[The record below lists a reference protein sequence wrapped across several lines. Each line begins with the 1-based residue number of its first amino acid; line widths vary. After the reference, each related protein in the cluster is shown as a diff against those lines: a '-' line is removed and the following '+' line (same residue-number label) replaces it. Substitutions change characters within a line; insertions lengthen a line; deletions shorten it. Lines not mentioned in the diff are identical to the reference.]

1 MINKL
6 LPILKIFTSDMEIIL
21 TEDQLN
27 RILTEERNN
36 IISSILDKSENTT
49 KRIIR
54 NVKNQYKLDFKF
66 VSTYGAIIGGFA
78 GPVEDYLKGLYP
90 NLDERDISLICFGI
104 IMTFFSSNTEK
115 LGKVL
120 DLIKENGLRTY
131 FDRALRKSYDLKDAF
146 TEFLESLNVT
156 FSNVGN
162 AMAFSF
168 IIPMISLIYDIA
180 TKQGDTSLDVGM
192 LIKSI
197 LTYKVLSASSETL
210 SEIFSKMIKRFRS

>member
-6 LPILKIFTSDMEIIL
+6 LPTSKIFTSDMEIIL
-21 TEDQLN
+21 TEAQLN
-27 RILTEERNN
+27 RILTEEKSN
-36 IISSILDKSENTT
+36 IISSILDKSDSTV
-49 KRIIR
+49 KRIVK

-66 VSTYGAIIGGFA
+66 LSTYGAIIGGFA
-78 GPVEDYLKGLYP
+78 GPVEEYLRGLYP
-90 NLDERDISLICFGI
+90 NLDEKDISLICFGI

-156 FSNVGN
+156 FSSVGN
-162 AMAFSF
+162 AMAFAF
-168 IIPMISLIYDIA
+168 IIPMVSVIYDI
-180 TKQGDTSLDVGM
+180 TTQEGNVGLNVEM

-197 LTYKVLSASSETL
+197 LSYKVLSASSETL
-210 SEIFSKMIKRFRS
+210 SELFSKMIKRFRS

>member
-1 MINKL
+1 
-6 LPILKIFTSDMEIIL
+6 MEIIL

-27 RILTEERNN
+27 RILTESRSNL
-36 IISSILDKSENTT
+36 ISSILGKSEDTAR
-49 KRIIR
+49 RIVR
-54 NVKNQYKLDFKF
+54 NVKSQYKLDFKF

-78 GPVEDYLKGLYP
+78 GPVEDYLRGLYP

-120 DLIKENGLRTY
+120 NLIKENGLRTY

-146 TEFLESLNVT
+146 TEFLDSLNVT
-156 FSNVGN
+156 FSSVGN
-162 AMAFSF
+162 AMAFTF
-168 IIPMISLIYDIA
+168 IIPMLSLIYDVA
-180 TKQGDTSLDVGM
+180 TQEGNTSLNVEM

-210 SEIFSKMIKRFRS
+210 SELFDKMIKRFRS

>member
-1 MINKL
+1 
-6 LPILKIFTSDMEIIL
+6 MEIIL

-27 RILTEERNN
+27 RILTESRSNL
-36 IISSILDKSENTT
+36 ISSILGRSEDTA
-49 KRIIR
+49 KRIVR

-78 GPVEDYLKGLYP
+78 GPVEDYLRGLYP
-90 NLDERDISLICFGI
+90 NLDEKDISLICFGI
-104 IMTFFSSNTEK
+104 ILTFFSSNTEK

-146 TEFLESLNVT
+146 TEFLDSLNVT
-156 FSNVGN
+156 FSSVGN
-162 AMAFSF
+162 AIAFSF
-168 IIPMISLIYDIA
+168 IIPMLSLIYDIA
-180 TKQGDTSLDVGM
+180 AQEGNTGMNVGM

-210 SEIFSKMIKRFRS
+210 SELFDKMIRRFRS

>member
-1 MINKL
+1 
-6 LPILKIFTSDMEIIL
+6 MEIIL

-27 RILTEERNN
+27 RILTEARSNV
-36 IISSILDKSENTT
+36 ISSILGKSEETA
-49 KRIIR
+49 KRIIK
-54 NVKNQYKLDFKF
+54 NVKRQYKLDFKF

-78 GPVEDYLKGLYP
+78 GPVEDYLKGMYP
-90 NLDERDISLICFGI
+90 NLDEKDVSLICFGI

-146 TEFLESLNVT
+146 TEFLNSLNVT
-156 FSNVGN
+156 FSSIGN
-162 AMAFSF
+162 AMAFTF
-168 IIPMISLIYDIA
+168 IIPMLSLIYDIA
-180 TKQGDTSLDVGM
+180 TQEGNTGLNVEM

-210 SEIFSKMIKRFRS
+210 SELFDKMIKRFRS

>member
-1 MINKL
+1 
-6 LPILKIFTSDMEIIL
+6 MEIIL

-27 RILTEERNN
+27 RILTEARSNV
-36 IISSILDKSENTT
+36 ILSILGKSEETA
-49 KRIIR
+49 KRIIK
-54 NVKNQYKLDFKF
+54 NVKRQYKLDFKF

-78 GPVEDYLKGLYP
+78 GPVEDYLKGMYP
-90 NLDERDISLICFGI
+90 NLDEKDVSLICFGI

-146 TEFLESLNVT
+146 TEFLNSLNVT
-156 FSNVGN
+156 FSSIGN
-162 AMAFSF
+162 AMAFTF
-168 IIPMISLIYDIA
+168 IIPMLSLIYDIA
-180 TKQGDTSLDVGM
+180 TQEGNTGLNVEM

-210 SEIFSKMIKRFRS
+210 SELFDKMIKRFRS

>member
-1 MINKL
+1 
-6 LPILKIFTSDMEIIL
+6 MEIIL

-27 RILTEERNN
+27 RILTESRSNL
-36 IISSILDKSENTT
+36 ISSILGKSEETAR
-49 KRIIR
+49 RIVR

-90 NLDERDISLICFGI
+90 NLDEKDISLICFGI

-146 TEFLESLNVT
+146 TEFLDSLNVT
-156 FSNVGN
+156 FSSVGN

-168 IIPMISLIYDIA
+168 IIPMLSLIYDIA
-180 TKQGDTSLDVGM
+180 KQEGNSNLNTAM

-197 LTYKVLSASSETL
+197 FAYKVLSASSETL
-210 SEIFSKMIKRFRS
+210 TDLFDKMIKRFRS

>member
-1 MINKL
+1 
-6 LPILKIFTSDMEIIL
+6 MEIIL
-21 TEDQLN
+21 TEAQLN
-27 RILTEERNN
+27 RILTEEKSN
-36 IISSILDKSENTT
+36 IISSILDKSDSAV
-49 KRIIR
+49 KKIVK

-66 VSTYGAIIGGFA
+66 LSTYGAIIGGFA
-78 GPVEDYLKGLYP
+78 GPVEEYLRGLYP
-90 NLDERDISLICFGI
+90 NLDEKDISLICFGI

-156 FSNVGN
+156 FSSVGN
-162 AMAFSF
+162 AMAFAF
-168 IIPMISLIYDIA
+168 IIPMVSVIYDI
-180 TKQGDTSLDVGM
+180 TTQEGNVGLNVEM

-197 LTYKVLSASSETL
+197 LSYKVLSASSETL
-210 SEIFSKMIKRFRS
+210 SELFSKMIKRFRS

>member
-1 MINKL
+1 VINKL
-6 LPILKIFTSDMEIIL
+6 LPISKIFTSDMEIIL
-21 TEDQLN
+21 TEAQLN
-27 RILTEERNN
+27 RILTEEKSN
-36 IISSILDKSENTT
+36 IISSILDKSDSAV
-49 KRIIR
+49 KRIVK

-66 VSTYGAIIGGFA
+66 LSTYGAIIGGFA
-78 GPVEDYLKGLYP
+78 GPVEEYLRGLYP
-90 NLDERDISLICFGI
+90 NLDEKDISLICFGI

-156 FSNVGN
+156 FSSVGN
-162 AMAFSF
+162 AMAFAF
-168 IIPMISLIYDIA
+168 IIPMVSVIYDI
-180 TKQGDTSLDVGM
+180 TTQEGNVGLDVEM

-197 LTYKVLSASSETL
+197 LSYKVLSASSETL
-210 SEIFSKMIKRFRS
+210 SELFSKMIKRFRS

>member
-6 LPILKIFTSDMEIIL
+6 LSISKIFTSDMEIIL
-21 TEDQLN
+21 TEAQLN
-27 RILTEERNN
+27 RILTEEKSN
-36 IISSILDKSENTT
+36 IISSILDKSDSAV
-49 KRIIR
+49 KRIVK

-66 VSTYGAIIGGFA
+66 LSTYGAIIGGFA
-78 GPVEDYLKGLYP
+78 GPVEEYLRGLYP
-90 NLDERDISLICFGI
+90 NLDEKDISLICFGI

-156 FSNVGN
+156 FSSVGN
-162 AMAFSF
+162 AMAFAF
-168 IIPMISLIYDIA
+168 IIPMVSVIYDI
-180 TKQGDTSLDVGM
+180 TTQEGNVGLNVEM

-197 LTYKVLSASSETL
+197 LSYKVLSASSETL
-210 SEIFSKMIKRFRS
+210 SELFSKMIKRFRS

>member
-1 MINKL
+1 
-6 LPILKIFTSDMEIIL
+6 MEIIL
-21 TEDQLN
+21 TENQLN
-27 RILTEERNN
+27 RILTESRGSL
-36 IISSILDKSENTT
+36 ISSILGKSEDTA
-49 KRIIR
+49 KRIVR

-78 GPVEDYLKGLYP
+78 GPVEDYLRGLYT
-90 NLDERDISLICFGI
+90 NLDEKDISLICFGI

-131 FDRALRKSYDLKDAF
+131 FDRALRKSYDLKDSF
-146 TEFLESLNVT
+146 TEFLDSLNVT
-156 FSNVGN
+156 FSSVGN
-162 AMAFSF
+162 AMAFTF
-168 IIPMISLIYDIA
+168 IIPMLSLIYDIA
-180 TKQGDTSLDVGM
+180 TQEGNTGMNVEM

-210 SEIFSKMIKRFRS
+210 SELFDKMIKRFRS

>member
-1 MINKL
+1 VINKL
-6 LPILKIFTSDMEIIL
+6 LPISKIFTSDMEIIL
-21 TEDQLN
+21 TEAQLN
-27 RILTEERNN
+27 RILTEEKSN
-36 IISSILDKSENTT
+36 IISSILDKSDSAV
-49 KRIIR
+49 KRIVK

-66 VSTYGAIIGGFA
+66 LSTYGAIIGGFA
-78 GPVEDYLKGLYP
+78 GPVEEYLRGLYP
-90 NLDERDISLICFGI
+90 NLDEKDISLICFGI

-156 FSNVGN
+156 FSSVGN
-162 AMAFSF
+162 AMAFAF
-168 IIPMISLIYDIA
+168 IIPMVSVIYDI
-180 TKQGDTSLDVGM
+180 TTQEGNVGLNVEM

-197 LTYKVLSASSETL
+197 LSYKVLSASSETL
-210 SEIFSKMIKRFRS
+210 SELFSKMIKRFRS

>member
-1 MINKL
+1 VINKL
-6 LPILKIFTSDMEIIL
+6 LSISKIFTSDMEIIL
-21 TEDQLN
+21 TEAQLN
-27 RILTEERNN
+27 RILTEEKSN
-36 IISSILDKSENTT
+36 IISSILDKSDSAV
-49 KRIIR
+49 KRIVK

-66 VSTYGAIIGGFA
+66 LSTYGAIIGGFA
-78 GPVEDYLKGLYP
+78 GPVEEYLRGLYP
-90 NLDERDISLICFGI
+90 NLDEKDISLICFGI

-156 FSNVGN
+156 FSSVGN
-162 AMAFSF
+162 AMAFAF
-168 IIPMISLIYDIA
+168 IIPMVSVIYDI
-180 TKQGDTSLDVGM
+180 TTQEGNVGLDVEM

-197 LTYKVLSASSETL
+197 LSYKVLSASSETL
-210 SEIFSKMIKRFRS
+210 SELFSKMIKRFRS

>member
-1 MINKL
+1 
-6 LPILKIFTSDMEIIL
+6 MEIIL
-21 TEDQLN
+21 TEAQLN
-27 RILTEERNN
+27 RILTEEKSN
-36 IISSILDKSENTT
+36 IISSILDKSDSAV
-49 KRIIR
+49 KRIVK

-66 VSTYGAIIGGFA
+66 LSTYGAIIGGFA
-78 GPVEDYLKGLYP
+78 GPVEEYLRGLYP
-90 NLDERDISLICFGI
+90 NLDEKDISLICFGI

-156 FSNVGN
+156 FSSVGN
-162 AMAFSF
+162 AMAFAF
-168 IIPMISLIYDIA
+168 IIPMVSVIYDI
-180 TKQGDTSLDVGM
+180 TTQEGNVGLDVEM

-197 LTYKVLSASSETL
+197 LSYKVLSASSETL
-210 SEIFSKMIKRFRS
+210 SELFSKMIKRFRS

>member
-6 LPILKIFTSDMEIIL
+6 FLIPKIFTSDMEIIL

-27 RILTEERNN
+27 RILTEARSNV
-36 IISSILDKSENTT
+36 ISSILGKSEETA
-49 KRIIR
+49 KRIIK
-54 NVKNQYKLDFKF
+54 NVKRQYKLDFKF

-78 GPVEDYLKGLYP
+78 GPVEDYLKGMYP
-90 NLDERDISLICFGI
+90 NLDEKDVSLICFGI

-146 TEFLESLNVT
+146 TEFLNSLNVT
-156 FSNVGN
+156 FSSIGN
-162 AMAFSF
+162 AMAFTF
-168 IIPMISLIYDIA
+168 IIPMLSLIYDIA
-180 TKQGDTSLDVGM
+180 TQEGNTGLNVEM

-210 SEIFSKMIKRFRS
+210 SELFDKMIKRFRS

>member
-6 LPILKIFTSDMEIIL
+6 FLIPKIFTSDMEIIL

-27 RILTEERNN
+27 RILTEARSNV
-36 IISSILDKSENTT
+36 ILSILGKSEETA
-49 KRIIR
+49 KRIIK
-54 NVKNQYKLDFKF
+54 NVKRQYKLDFKF

-78 GPVEDYLKGLYP
+78 GPVEDYLKGMYP
-90 NLDERDISLICFGI
+90 NLDEKDVSLICFGI

-146 TEFLESLNVT
+146 TEFLNSLNVT
-156 FSNVGN
+156 FSSIGN
-162 AMAFSF
+162 AMAFTF
-168 IIPMISLIYDIA
+168 IIPMLSLIYDIA
-180 TKQGDTSLDVGM
+180 TQEGNTGLNVEM

-210 SEIFSKMIKRFRS
+210 SELFDKMIKRFRS

>member
-1 MINKL
+1 
-6 LPILKIFTSDMEIIL
+6 MEIIL

-27 RILTEERNN
+27 RILTESRSNL
-36 IISSILDKSENTT
+36 ISSILGKSEETAR
-49 KRIIR
+49 RIVR

-90 NLDERDISLICFGI
+90 NLDEKDISLICFGI

-146 TEFLESLNVT
+146 TEFLDSLNVT
-156 FSNVGN
+156 FSSVGN

-168 IIPMISLIYDIA
+168 IIPMLSLIYDIA
-180 TKQGDTSLDVGM
+180 KQEDNSNLNTAM

-197 LTYKVLSASSETL
+197 FAYKVLSASSETL
-210 SEIFSKMIKRFRS
+210 TDLFDKMIKRFRS

>member
-6 LPILKIFTSDMEIIL
+6 LPISKIFTCDMEIIL
-21 TEDQLN
+21 TETQLN
-27 RILTEERNN
+27 RILTEEKSN
-36 IISSILDKSENTT
+36 IISSILGRSEETAR
-49 KRIIR
+49 RIVK

-66 VSTYGAIIGGFA
+66 LSTYGAIIGGFA
-78 GPVEDYLKGLYP
+78 GPIEDYLRGLYP
-90 NLDERDISLICFGI
+90 NLDEKDISLICFGI

-156 FSNVGN
+156 FSNVGS

-168 IIPMISLIYDIA
+168 VIPMLSLIYDIA
-180 TKQGDTSLDVGM
+180 TQEGNVGLNVEM
-192 LIKSI
+192 LLKSI

-210 SEIFSKMIKRFRS
+210 SELFSKMIKRFRS

>member
-1 MINKL
+1 VINKL
-6 LPILKIFTSDMEIIL
+6 LSISKIFTSDMEIIL
-21 TEDQLN
+21 TEAQLN
-27 RILTEERNN
+27 RILTEEKSN
-36 IISSILDKSENTT
+36 IISSILDKSDSAV
-49 KRIIR
+49 KRIVK

-66 VSTYGAIIGGFA
+66 LSTYGAIIGGFA
-78 GPVEDYLKGLYP
+78 GPVEEYLRGLYP
-90 NLDERDISLICFGI
+90 NLDEKDISLICFGI

-156 FSNVGN
+156 FSSVGN
-162 AMAFSF
+162 AMAFAF
-168 IIPMISLIYDIA
+168 IIPMVSVIYDI
-180 TKQGDTSLDVGM
+180 TTQEGNVGLNVEM

-197 LTYKVLSASSETL
+197 LSYKVLSASSETL
-210 SEIFSKMIKRFRS
+210 SELFSKMIKRFRS

>member
-1 MINKL
+1 
-6 LPILKIFTSDMEIIL
+6 MEIIL
-21 TEDQLN
+21 TEAQLN
-27 RILTEERNN
+27 RILTEEKSN
-36 IISSILDKSENTT
+36 IISSILDKSDSAV
-49 KRIIR
+49 KRIVK

-66 VSTYGAIIGGFA
+66 LSTYGAIIGGFA
-78 GPVEDYLKGLYP
+78 GPVEEYLRGLYP
-90 NLDERDISLICFGI
+90 NLDEKDISLICFGI

-156 FSNVGN
+156 FSSVGN
-162 AMAFSF
+162 AMAFAF
-168 IIPMISLIYDIA
+168 IIPMVSVIYDI
-180 TKQGDTSLDVGM
+180 TTQEGNVGLNVEM

-197 LTYKVLSASSETL
+197 LSYKVLSASSETL
-210 SEIFSKMIKRFRS
+210 SELFSKMIKRFRS

>member
-1 MINKL
+1 
-6 LPILKIFTSDMEIIL
+6 MEIIL

-27 RILTEERNN
+27 RILTESRSNL
-36 IISSILDKSENTT
+36 ISSILGKSEDTAR
-49 KRIIR
+49 RIIG
-54 NVKNQYKLDFKF
+54 NVKNQYKIDLKF

-90 NLDERDISLICFGI
+90 NLDEKDISLICFGI

-146 TEFLESLNVT
+146 TEFLNSLNVT

-168 IIPMISLIYDIA
+168 IIPMLSLVYDIA
-180 TKQGDTSLDVGM
+180 TQEGNDGLNVGM

-197 LTYKVLSASSETL
+197 LGYKVLSASSGTL
-210 SEIFSKMIKRFRS
+210 TELFDKMIKRFRS

>member
-1 MINKL
+1 
-6 LPILKIFTSDMEIIL
+6 MEIIL
-21 TEDQLN
+21 TENQLN
-27 RILTEERNN
+27 RILTESRDSL
-36 IISSILDKSENTT
+36 ISSILGKSEDTA
-49 KRIIR
+49 KRIVR

-78 GPVEDYLKGLYP
+78 GPVEDYLRGLYP
-90 NLDERDISLICFGI
+90 NLDEKDISLICFGI

-131 FDRALRKSYDLKDAF
+131 FDRALRKSYDLKDSF
-146 TEFLESLNVT
+146 TEFLDSLNVT
-156 FSNVGN
+156 FSSVGN
-162 AMAFSF
+162 AMAFTF
-168 IIPMISLIYDIA
+168 IIPMLSLIYDIA
-180 TKQGDTSLDVGM
+180 TQEGNTGMNVEM

-210 SEIFSKMIKRFRS
+210 SELFDKMIKRFRS